1 MVLRMFEELG
11 MPILHIGKCEDC
23 SLNYFWESIPTE
35 SYFAS
40 CTDEQINATDFES
53 CNTDTLYPVDVW
65 LYDHRV
71 RDTINNEDFAVV
83 FPDRAILNGQ
93 YVEWPIGGRKLTPRH
108 AIEILN
114 SVGPVVAGADRIHDE
129 TVCVAGVDVTST
141 EHRQSGNG
149 KTKGA
154 GAGEYAC
161 YNTDYHNTKYFQ
173 GCSTEK
179 ETGDS
184 NISGACYDMTAHQC
198 SCDPGSCNAELCKA
212 QNGIWSAQCPNH
224 CSSECQSN
232 GGGDDTNA
240 QDTTTSPVDIPSTAI
255 AAGSFTT
262 LVAALTAAD
271 LVSAIAE
278 PNGPFTVFAPTDDA
292 FAALPAGLV
301 ECLLEPDNKGA
312 LSAILTYHVVD
323 GQVLSTDLT
332 DGMMAP
338 TLQGEDVTINTTD
351 GVVINDSATVTT
363 ADITT
368 SNGVIHVINAVLV
381 PPSIDVAAFLATCGD
396 DTDTSTDT
404 DTDTNGGM
412 DNGMDMDMD
421 KDEESSS
428 SSLYGSIVG
437 LTIIAGVSALL

>member
-1 MVLRMFEELG
+1 MKL
-11 MPILHIGKCEDC
+11 
-23 SLNYFWESIPTE
+23 S
-35 SYFAS
+35 FAF
-40 CTDEQINATDFES
+40 AT
-53 CNTDTLYPVDVW
+53 
-65 LYDHRV
+65 
-71 RDTINNEDFAVV
+71 IA
-83 FPDRAILNGQ
+83 AI
-93 YVEWPIGGRKLTPRH
+93 
-108 AIEILN
+108 
-114 SVGPVVAGADRIHDE
+114 
-129 TVCVAGVDVTST
+129 
-141 EHRQSGNG
+141 
-149 KTKGA
+149 
-154 GAGEYAC
+154 
-161 YNTDYHNTKYFQ
+161 
-173 GCSTEK
+173 CST
-179 ETGDS
+179 
-184 NISGACYDMTAHQC
+184 TAV
-198 SCDPGSCNAELCKA
+198 N
-212 QNGIWSAQCPNH
+212 
-224 CSSECQSN
+224 
-232 GGGDDTNA
+232 TNA
-240 QDTTTSPVDIPSTAI
+240 QAGYNAQDLVDIPSTVVG
-255 AAGSFTT
+255 AGSFTT

-368 SNGVIHVINAVLV
+368 SNGVIHIINAVLV

-404 DTDTNGGM
+404 DTDT
-412 DNGMDMDMD
+412 DT
-421 KDEESSS
+421 SSS

-437 LTIIAGVSALL
+437 LTIIAGLSALL

>member
-1 MVLRMFEELG
+1 MQL
-11 MPILHIGKCEDC
+11 
-23 SLNYFWESIPTE
+23 S
-35 SYFAS
+35 FAF
-40 CTDEQINATDFES
+40 AT
-53 CNTDTLYPVDVW
+53 L
-65 LYDHRV
+65 
-71 RDTINNEDFAVV
+71 AV
-83 FPDRAILNGQ
+83 I
-93 YVEWPIGGRKLTPRH
+93 
-108 AIEILN
+108 
-114 SVGPVVAGADRIHDE
+114 
-129 TVCVAGVDVTST
+129 
-141 EHRQSGNG
+141 
-149 KTKGA
+149 
-154 GAGEYAC
+154 
-161 YNTDYHNTKYFQ
+161 
-173 GCSTEK
+173 CSTAAV
-179 ETGDS
+179 
-184 NISGACYDMTAHQC
+184 N
-198 SCDPGSCNAELCKA
+198 
-212 QNGIWSAQCPNH
+212 
-224 CSSECQSN
+224 
-232 GGGDDTNA
+232 TNA
-240 QDTTTSPVDIPSTAI
+240 QDTTTMSPVDIPSTAI

-301 ECLLEPDNKGA
+301 PCLLEPENKGA

-332 DGMMAP
+332 DGMAAP

-351 GVVINDSATVTT
+351 GVVINDSATVVT

-404 DTDTNGGM
+404 DTDT
-412 DNGMDMDMD
+412 DT
-421 KDEESSS
+421 SSS

>member
-53 CNTDTLYPVDVW
+53 CNADTLYPVDVW

-149 KTKGA
+149 TKGA

-173 GCSTEK
+173 GCPTEK

-184 NISGACYDMTAHQC
+184 NISGACYDMTVHQC

-212 QNGIWSAQCPNH
+212 QNGIWSEECPNH

-232 GGGDDTNA
+232 GGGDDTSQENSSSVTKVIDPMESEDESSKEKFEKNDSNDGSVG
-240 QDTTTSPVDIPSTAI
+240 QDSVVGSLESSASRKLLLSLSTMAFSV
-255 AAGSFTT
+255 AAT
-262 LVAALTAAD
+262 LVA
-271 LVSAIAE
+271 
-278 PNGPFTVFAPTDDA
+278 F
-292 FAALPAGLV
+292 
-301 ECLLEPDNKGA
+301 
-312 LSAILTYHVVD
+312 
-323 GQVLSTDLT
+323 LST
-332 DGMMAP
+332 
-338 TLQGEDVTINTTD
+338 
-351 GVVINDSATVTT
+351 
-363 ADITT
+363 
-368 SNGVIHVINAVLV
+368 
-381 PPSIDVAAFLATCGD
+381 
-396 DTDTSTDT
+396 
-404 DTDTNGGM
+404 
-412 DNGMDMDMD
+412 
-421 KDEESSS
+421 
-428 SSLYGSIVG
+428 
-437 LTIIAGVSALL
+437 LLLLI